1 MGHPRGEEK
10 QNKEHPHAE
19 ELQKVASAEPSGEEL
34 DPSLRG
40 EAALIPP
47 GWRPVYRN
55 PLQAPG
61 NVAGF
66 VLEGDGAATFP
77 LGRLRLESTRSPEEG
92 QKANIVF
99 WCPEEFPADH
109 AVSWSFRP
117 LHEPGLAILF
127 FAAAGSCGRDLFDP
141 GLPQRTGEY
150 DQYHH
155 GEMNAL
161 HISYFRRM
169 WASERSFH
177 TCNLRKSY
185 GFHLVAQGA
194 DPLPGVLDMTEPYRM
209 LLVKQGPDVTFAVN
223 GLPVLRWR
231 DDGRAYGPLLAS
243 GRIGFRQM
251 APLIAEYSDLSVYA
265 P

>member
-1 MGHPRGEEK
+1 MDFPHDEK
-10 QNKEHPHAE
+10 ARTLSGSEQ
-19 ELQKVASAEPSGEEL
+19 SAGEL
-34 DPSLRG
+34 DPSAQG
-40 EAALIPP
+40 EASLIPA
-47 GWRPVYRN
+47 GWTPIYRN

-61 NVAGF
+61 DVSGF

-77 LGRLRLESTRSPEEG
+77 QGRLRLESTRSPEEG

-99 WCPEEFPADH
+99 WCPEAFPADH

-117 LHEPGLAILF
+117 LREPGLAILF
-127 FAAAGSCGRDLFDP
+127 FAAAGSGGRDLFDP
-141 GLPQRTGEY
+141 SLPRRTGEY

-155 GEMNAL
+155 GEMDAL

-169 WASERSFH
+169 WAEERSFH

-194 DPLPGVLDMTEPYRM
+194 DPLPGVMDMTEPYRM
-209 LLVKQGPDVTFAVN
+209 LLVKQGTDVAFAVN
-223 GLPVLRWR
+223 GLPVLRWE
-231 DDGRAYGPLLAS
+231 DDGVTYGPLLAG

-251 APLIAEYSDLSVYA
+251 APLIAEYSDLTVYA
-265 P
+265 L